1 MSNPNPLR
9 LVAVVFI
16 FCTAIGALSTF
27 ALLDSPEEM
36 ILFAAL
42 GALLSGLFWGTLMST
57 GSDSSKDGNLLRRS
71 LCVGLLAACLTLT
84 IPAITYVCY
93 LVASADFCEPDQ
105 AFECLPE
112 DYIEADFEAGVCI

>member
-9 LVAVVFI
+9 LVAVASI
-16 FCTAIGALSTF
+16 SCTAIGALSTF
-27 ALLDSPEEM
+27 ALVDSPDEM

-57 GSDSSKDGNLLRRS
+57 GNLFRRS